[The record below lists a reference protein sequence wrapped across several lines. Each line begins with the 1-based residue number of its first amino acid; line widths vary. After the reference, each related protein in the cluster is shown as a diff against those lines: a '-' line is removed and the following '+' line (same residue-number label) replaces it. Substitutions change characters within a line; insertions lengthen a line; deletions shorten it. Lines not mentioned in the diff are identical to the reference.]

1 MKLIILGA
9 GGYGQTVADVAEQ
22 SGEYEEIHFLDDN
35 SKADNVIGKCGN
47 FVQYKDSLIYPAFGN
62 NKMRLEWIERLL
74 NENYRVPTIIHPAAY
89 ISPKSKIEDGC
100 VILPNAVINTNCVI
114 KKGCIINCGAI
125 IDHGCIIEEC
135 VHVCLG
141 AIVKAEN
148 RIEKCSKIEA
158 GNVVEAR
165 KFPIWS

>member
-9 GGYGQTVADVAEQ
+9 GGYGQTVADLAEQ

-35 SKADNVIGKCGN
+35 STAKNVIGKCN
-47 FVQYKDSLIYPAFGN
+47 EFVNRKDCFIYPAFGN

-74 NENYRVPTIIHPAAY
+74 NENYRIPTIIHPTAY
-89 ISPKSKIEDGC
+89 ISPKSQIEDGC
-100 VILPNAVINTNCVI
+100 VILPHAVINTNCVI
-114 KKGCIINCGAI
+114 KKGCIINCGSI
-125 IDHGCIIEEC
+125 IDHGCVIEEG

-148 RIEKCSKIEA
+148 RIEKYSKIEA
-158 GNVVEAR
+158 GNVIEAR
-165 KFPIWS
+165 KFPVRS

>member
-35 SKADNVIGKCGN
+35 SIADNVIGKCED
-47 FVQYKDSLIYPAFGN
+47 FVKYKDCLIYPAFGN
-62 NKMRLEWIERLL
+62 NQMRLEWIERLL
-74 NENYRVPTIIHPAAY
+74 NENYRIPTIIHQTAY
-89 ISPKSKIEDGC
+89 ISPKSIIEKGC
-100 VILPNAVINTNCVI
+100 VILPHVVINTNCII

-135 VHVCLG
+135 VHLCLG

-158 GNVVEAR
+158 GNVIEAR
-165 KFPIWS
+165 VFPL

>member
-9 GGYGQTVADVAEQ
+9 GGYGQTVADAAEQ

-35 SKADNVIGKCGN
+35 STAEKVIGKCDD
-47 FVQYKDSLIYPAFGN
+47 FVKYKDWLIYPAFGN

-74 NENYRVPTIIHPAAY
+74 NDNYRIPTIIHPTAY
-89 ISPKSKIEDGC
+89 ISPKSEIEKGC
-100 VILPNAVINTNCVI
+100 VILPYAVINTNCVI
-114 KKGCIINCGAI
+114 KKGCIINCGSI
-125 IDHGCIIEEC
+125 IDHGCIIEEG

-158 GNVVEAR
+158 GNFVEAR
-165 KFPIWS
+165 KFPVWS